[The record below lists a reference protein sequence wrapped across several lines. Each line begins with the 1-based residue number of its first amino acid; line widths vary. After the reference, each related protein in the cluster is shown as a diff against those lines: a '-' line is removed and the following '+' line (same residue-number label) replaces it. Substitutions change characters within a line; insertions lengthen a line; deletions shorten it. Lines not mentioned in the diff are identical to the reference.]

1 MPLSEVQVKRPV
13 QFQNAVPA
21 QNPRQASQHLPRFL
35 PCCFYSYKL
44 PLVQIGSDVIH
55 ILLQSP
61 INPNKVQVWATPV
74 KFFYPLTLSYPS
86 CQIVIK
92 TWETCQHHIFY
103 LTFLIFHYRLL
114 PHTGLVLPFG
124 GWTRGS
130 MLYASLPELW
140 WANSNELSPLGNLL
154 WKLSLCVSLCV
165 LPMLWYM
172 KGQAL

>member
-1 MPLSEVQVKRPV
+1 MLLL
-13 QFQNAVPA
+13 FL
-21 QNPRQASQHLPRFL
+21 QAPISSNWFN
-35 PCCFYSYKL
+35 
-44 PLVQIGSDVIH
+44 VIH

-86 CQIVIK
+86 CQIAIK

-114 PHTGLVLPFG
+114 PHTGLVLPFM

-140 WANSNELSPLGNLL
+140 WANSYELSPIGNLL

-172 KGQAL
+172 KGQGKGIGLLLNDESYRALAL